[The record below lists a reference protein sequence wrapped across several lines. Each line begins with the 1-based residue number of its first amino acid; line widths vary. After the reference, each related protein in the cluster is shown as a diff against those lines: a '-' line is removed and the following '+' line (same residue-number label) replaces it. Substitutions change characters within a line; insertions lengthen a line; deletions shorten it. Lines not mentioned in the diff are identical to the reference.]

1 MGTHHRSNMT
11 ILRGLSLI
19 FAVTLLSHAFAS
31 IDDQIVPEMD
41 DASTT
46 FTSPSDELQDMI
58 NEVDADGSGTI
69 DFPERRKPDGNHVM
83 TNLGELSQT
92 QTSTTSTSPSDELSQ
107 TQASTSSCTDSAD
120 LLDNSCRYPNVDLNG
135 DGSCCEPSNWRNHW
149 SKSRRCSWKA
159 AFQKGEYRSLTNGA
173 KNDEATWIRVPECCK
188 VTLYEHGNFGGW
200 SEEFTYK
207 NQGAIRHNDQVS
219 SLKVEDGPCR
229 PVGNRWSLFG

>member
-92 QTSTTSTSPSDELSQ
+92 QTST
-107 TQASTSSCTDSAD
+107 SSCTDSAE

-207 NQGAIRHNDQVS
+207 NQGAMRHNDQVS